1 MKMELANKKHKI
13 DISDNSENSTNKQRI
28 LDIRGSKNFTIT
40 QKVLDTA
47 ILRFVVENILPF
59 SIVDSP
65 TFINLITLGV
75 PSSIRIIC
83 RKTLKEKVDQTY
95 LKMKTAIENKLSE
108 VEVVSITVDLWS
120 KAKRY

>member
-1 MKMELANKKHKI
+1 MELANKKHKI